1 MVKGGVP
8 VKKNFQNMIIVLM
21 LAALVGCLLQ
31 ISSLKKEMQ
40 NLRNNLGNKISNLEN
55 SLMNSTSYIETL
67 LEKEASIL
75 AKAEWKYGGLNVE
88 DYSAEIICRV
98 TPKEYHPENTKVSIA
113 FGDQEIP
120 MELQNG
126 DFVAKGFVP
135 LFDETVVSKVMFYEG
150 DIVRSEALEWAITPI
165 YEYIPSISAHL
176 SGSST
181 SNNGKDAY
189 IWKSVDIM
197 DVFIDQKF
205 GTIHTES
212 AALIRYLD
220 GKEVERT
227 KILLEG
233 ETQDSGI
240 YYHNLDLEYEIPYG
254 SVQELYL
261 ELEDERGLRYRTLV
275 DYVEIDKNENYVKHG
290 SAHDIGETTIYGMNG
305 EELYRGFW

>member
-1 MVKGGVP
+1 
-8 VKKNFQNMIIVLM
+8 M
-21 LAALVGCLLQ
+21 LAALVGCLFQ

-55 SLMNSTSYIETL
+55 SFMNSTSYIETL

-75 AKAEWKYGGLNVE
+75 AKAEWNYGELDTE
-88 DYSAEIICRV
+88 DYSVEIICHV
-98 TPKEYHPENTKVSIA
+98 TPKEFHPENTSVSIVI
-113 FGDQEIP
+113 GDQEIP

-126 DFVAKGFVP
+126 DFVGKGFVS
-135 LFDETVVSKVMFYEG
+135 LFEETTVSKVMFYEG
-150 DIVRSEALEWAITPI
+150 NSIQSEALDWTLMPV

-181 SNNGKDAY
+181 SNHGKDSY
-189 IWKSVDIM
+189 IWKSDDII
-197 DVFIDQKF
+197 DVFIDRKF

-220 GKEVERT
+220 GKEAERT

-233 ETQDSGI
+233 ETQDSGA
-240 YYHNLDLEYEIPYG
+240 YYYNLELEYEIPYG

-290 SAHDIGETTIYGMNG
+290 SAHDIGETIIYGVNG